1 MWRKGGGRP
10 LGGERK
16 GAEEEEGWE
25 EAWRGSALLTA
36 VEVVLR
42 PMSRKVEQNLSD
54 HHSQASASSFHSSGS
69 VPVAGSGTR
78 HDPLPAGAPCLL
90 AQS

>member
-1 MWRKGGGRP
+1 MWRKGGRKP

-16 GAEEEEGWE
+16 GAEEEGWE
-25 EAWRGSALLTA
+25 EVWRDSALLTA

-42 PMSRKVEQNLSD
+42 PISRKVEQNPSE